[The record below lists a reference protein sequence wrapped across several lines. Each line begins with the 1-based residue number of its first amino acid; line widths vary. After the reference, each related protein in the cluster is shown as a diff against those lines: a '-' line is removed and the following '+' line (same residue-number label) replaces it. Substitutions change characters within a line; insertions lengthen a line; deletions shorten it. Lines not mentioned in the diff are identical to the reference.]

1 MLGDVVRWLA
11 ALVML
16 LPLPAL
22 ACSGEGA
29 LAVIE
34 EAEHRGWV
42 MFAITVGIV
51 AAGATLAIVRK
62 RIGAAI
68 AMIPVVFLH
77 PAIWFGARHGDCGA
91 LLRQASTLYLVIA
104 PLACAMLYLLSARRA
119 QRAADPTQL

>member
-1 MLGDVVRWLA
+1 MARWIV
-11 ALVML
+11 ALSVL
-16 LPLPAL
+16 LPAPAL

-29 LAVIE
+29 VAAIE

-51 AAGATLAIVRK
+51 AAAATFAIVRK

-68 AMIPVVFLH
+68 AMVPVLVLH
-77 PAIWFGARHGDCGA
+77 PAIWFGARHGDCGH

-104 PLACAMLYLLSARRA
+104 PLACGMLYLLSARRSL
-119 QRAADPTQL
+119 RAADPARL